1 MTVKYRTPW
10 MTTKTRAKFV
20 GFGTS
25 VLLALA
31 TLIILYFF
39 NRSSSVALKALMT
52 VAMVYAIAFV
62 IQIIRL
68 IRFNKRD
75 PK

>member
-1 MTVKYRTPW
+1 MTVKYRMPW
-10 MTTKTRAKFV
+10 MITKTRARFV

-52 VAMVYAIAFV
+52 VAIVYAIAFV

-68 IRFNKRD
+68 IRLNKRD
-75 PK
+75 P